1 MVFLTGP
8 SQAATVAA
16 AVEKPTYFRKSLRLV
31 EDPASFSLSPK
42 NSSTGICSL
51 NSFCFSVSI
60 MESLGSSSAS
70 LFQYFLFDAIAI
82 YLGFCSLF
90 LIVTFCTFKTAHLGN
105 GQGLDPVLLG

>member
-1 MVFLTGP
+1 MVLRTGP

-51 NSFCFSVSI
+51 NSFCFSASI
-60 MESLGSSSAS
+60 MESSGFNSAS
-70 LFQYFLFDAIAI
+70 LFQYLLFDAIAI
-82 YLGFCSLF
+82 YLRLSPLF
-90 LIVTFCTFKTAHLGN
+90 FNSDILHIPDRPF
-105 GQGLDPVLLG
+105 GQRSGYRLHNY